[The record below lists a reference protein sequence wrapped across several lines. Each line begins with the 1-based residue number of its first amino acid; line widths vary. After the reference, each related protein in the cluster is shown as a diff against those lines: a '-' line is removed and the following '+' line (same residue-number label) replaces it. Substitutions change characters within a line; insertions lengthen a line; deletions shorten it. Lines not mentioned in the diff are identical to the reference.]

1 MLHLHNAPDFRE
13 QETRMAG
20 KVVTVAQQKGGA
32 GKTTLLAH
40 LAVAFRR
47 RGLAVAA
54 LDADPQGSLSL
65 WARQREANGLD
76 DLTVLGG
83 EGLEL
88 TREAARLKRAHDL
101 VLIDSPPHTQDAPQ
115 QAIAAADLVL
125 VPVQPSP
132 MDLWATRP
140 TLVLAAKAKKPILLV
155 LNRMPPRGR
164 LADEIAGLLASFQV
178 PIAATRLGNRAAFAA
193 ALSEG
198 RAVGELAPRGQAARE
213 IQALAEEVGTR
224 LGL

>member
-1 MLHLHNAPDFRE
+1 
-13 QETRMAG
+13 MAG

-47 RGLAVAA
+47 QGLAVAA

-65 WARQREANGLD
+65 WARQREANVGD
-76 DLTVLGG
+76 DLSVLSG
-83 EGLEL
+83 EGLDIG
-88 TREAARLKRAHDL
+88 REAARLKRAHDL
-101 VLIDSPPHTQDAPQ
+101 VLVNSPPHTQTAPQ
-115 QAIAAADLVL
+115 QAIAAADLVV

-140 TLVLAAKAKKPILLV
+140 TLVIAAQAKRPLLLV
-155 LNRMPPRGR
+155 LNRMPPRGK
-164 LADEIAGLLASFQV
+164 LADEIAALLASFQV
-178 PIAATRLGNRAAFAA
+178 PIATTQLGNRAAFAA

-198 RAVGELAPRGQAARE
+198 KAVGELAPRGAAAQE
-213 IQALAEEVGTR
+213 MQALAKEIGER
-224 LGL
+224 LGF

>member
-1 MLHLHNAPDFRE
+1 
-13 QETRMAG
+13 MAG

-47 RGLAVAA
+47 QGLAVAA

-65 WARQREANGLD
+65 WARQREANVGD
-76 DLTVLGG
+76 DLSVLSG
-83 EGLEL
+83 EGLDIG
-88 TREAARLKRAHDL
+88 REAARLKRAHDL
-101 VLIDSPPHTQDAPQ
+101 VLVDSPPHTQTAPQ
-115 QAIAAADLVL
+115 QAIAAADLVV

-140 TLVLAAKAKKPILLV
+140 TLVIAAQAKRPLLLV
-155 LNRMPPRGR
+155 LNRMPPRGK
-164 LADEIAGLLASFQV
+164 LADEIAALLASFQV
-178 PIAATRLGNRAAFAA
+178 PIATTRLGNRAAFAA

-198 RAVGELAPRGQAARE
+198 KAVGELAPRGAAAQE
-213 IQALAEEVGTR
+213 MQALAKEIGEQ
-224 LGL
+224 LGF

>member
-1 MLHLHNAPDFRE
+1 
-13 QETRMAG
+13 MAG
-20 KVVTVAQQKGGA
+20 RVITVAQQKGGA

-47 RGLAVAA
+47 RGLSVAA

-65 WARQREANGLD
+65 WARQREANVGD
-76 DLTVLGG
+76 DLSVLSG

-88 TREAARLKRAHDL
+88 GREAARLKRAHDL

-115 QAIAAADLVL
+115 QAIGAADLVI

-140 TLVLAAKAKKPILLV
+140 TLVLAAKAKKPLLLV

-164 LADEIAGLLASFQV
+164 LADEIAQLLASFQV
-178 PIAATRLGNRAAFAA
+178 PIAATRLGNRTAFAA

-198 RAVGELAPRGQAARE
+198 KAVGELSPRGLAARE
-213 IQALAEEVGTR
+213 MSALADEIAQR

>member
-1 MLHLHNAPDFRE
+1 
-13 QETRMAG
+13 MAG

-40 LAVAFRR
+40 LAVAFGQ
-47 RGLAVAA
+47 RGLAVAV
-54 LDADPQGSLSL
+54 LDSDPQQSLTL
-65 WARQREANGLD
+65 WAKQREARVGDSIQVGSAAAGGLAEEARRLRRSC
-76 DLTVLGG
+76 DLL
-83 EGLEL
+83 
-88 TREAARLKRAHDL
+88 
-101 VLIDSPPHTQDAPQ
+101 LIDCPPHTEEAPQ
-115 QAIAAADLVL
+115 QAVRLADLVL

-140 TLVLAAKAKKPILLV
+140 TLVLAAQARKPLLLV

-164 LADEIAGLLASFQV
+164 LADAVAEQLEGFKV

-193 ALSEG
+193 ALAEG
-198 RAVGELAPRGQAARE
+198 RAVGELAPKGPAAAE
-213 IQALAEEVGTR
+213 MAALTDEVAAK

>member
-1 MLHLHNAPDFRE
+1 M
-13 QETRMAG
+13 TG

-47 RGLAVAA
+47 RGLSVAA

-65 WARQREANGLD
+65 WARQRESNVGD
-76 DLTVLGG
+76 DLSVLSG
-83 EGLEL
+83 EGLDL
-88 TREAARLKRAHDL
+88 GREAARLKRAHDL
-101 VLIDSPPHTQDAPQ
+101 VLIDSPPHTEVAPQ
-115 QAIAAADLVL
+115 QAIRAADLVV

-140 TLVLAAKAKKPILLV
+140 TLVLATAAKKPLLLV
-155 LNRMPPRGR
+155 LNRMPPRGK
-164 LADEIAGLLASFQV
+164 LAAEIAELLESFQV
-178 PIAATRLGNRAAFAA
+178 PIATARLGNRAAFAA

-198 RAVGELAPRGQAARE
+198 KAVSELAGKSPAALE
-213 IQALAEEVGTR
+213 MAALAEEIALL